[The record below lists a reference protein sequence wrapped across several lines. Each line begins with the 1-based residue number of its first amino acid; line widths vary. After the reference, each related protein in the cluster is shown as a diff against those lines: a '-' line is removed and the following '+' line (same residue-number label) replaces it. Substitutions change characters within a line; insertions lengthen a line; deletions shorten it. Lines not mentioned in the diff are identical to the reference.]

1 MDQASQPSN
10 LLIPGK
16 IIVYL
21 DEIRII
27 LPGTQALLGFQLV
40 AAFSF
45 GFDKIALVFKYMHI
59 VSLLLVSISV
69 ILLLIPPA
77 FHRIAEHGQ
86 DTHRLHVLTTRV
98 IMVAMAALGFG
109 LAVDLF
115 VVVSVILQSVLIG
128 AFIAVIITLFFSL
141 AWYLYPYSKRQMVQ
155 NKSESNKVI

>member
-1 MDQASQPSN
+1 MNEISQSN
-10 LLIPGK
+10 NLTLPGK

-21 DEIRII
+21 DEIRVV

-45 GFDKIALVFKYMHI
+45 GFDRISILFKYMHI
-59 VSLLLVSISV
+59 LSLLLVSISV

-86 DTHRLHVLTTRV
+86 DTHRLHVLTTKV
-98 IMVAMAALGFG
+98 IMVAMASLGLG

-115 VVVSVILQSVLIG
+115 VVVSVILQSVLVGTIVAVG
-128 AFIAVIITLFFSL
+128 IAFLCVLF
-141 AWYLYPYSKRQMVQ
+141 WYIYPLSNRVSRIE
-155 NKSESNKVI
+155 NK

>member
-1 MDQASQPSN
+1 MSQDTSSN
-10 LLIPGK
+10 NLTLPGK

-45 GFDKIALVFKYMHI
+45 GFDRISLLFKYMHI
-59 VSLLLVSISV
+59 ISLLLVSISV

-86 DTHRLHVLTTRV
+86 DTHRLHVLTTKV
-98 IMVAMAALGFG
+98 IMYAMASLGLG
-109 LAVDLF
+109 LSVDLF
-115 VVVSVILQSVLIG
+115 VVVSVILQSVTVG
-128 AFIAVIITLFFSL
+128 AIVSIIITFLFIF
-141 AWYLYPYSKRQMVQ
+141 AWYIYPITKRV
-155 NKSESNKVI
+155 KVIS

>member
-1 MDQASQPSN
+1 MNEISQSSN
-10 LLIPGK
+10 ITLPGK

-21 DEIRII
+21 DEIRVV

-45 GFDKIALVFKYMHI
+45 GFDRISILFKYMHI
-59 VSLLLVSISV
+59 LSLLLVSISV

-86 DTHRLHVLTTRV
+86 DTHRLHVLTTKV
-98 IMVAMAALGFG
+98 IMVAMASLGLG

-115 VVVSVILQSVLIG
+115 VVVSVILQSVLVGTIVAVG
-128 AFIAVIITLFFSL
+128 IAFLCVLF
-141 AWYLYPYSKRQMVQ
+141 WYIYPLSNRVSRIE
-155 NKSESNKVI
+155 NK

>member
-1 MDQASQPSN
+1 MSQDTSSN
-10 LLIPGK
+10 NLTLPGK

-45 GFDKIALVFKYMHI
+45 GFDRISLLFKYMHI
-59 VSLLLVSISV
+59 ISLLLVSISV

-86 DTHRLHVLTTRV
+86 DTHRLHVLTTKV
-98 IMVAMAALGFG
+98 IMYAMASLGLG
-109 LAVDLF
+109 LSVDLF
-115 VVVSVILQSVLIG
+115 VVVSVILQSVTVG
-128 AFIAVIITLFFSL
+128 AIVSVGIAFLCVLF
-141 AWYLYPYSKRQMVQ
+141 WYIYPLSNRVSRIE
-155 NKSESNKVI
+155 NK